1 MIKREVQLINLKGL
15 HARAASSFVKVSSQ
29 FSSEIIVEKDGQR
42 VDGKSIL
49 GLMAMAADYQSWITI
64 CVDGEDKEQA
74 MSSLL
79 ELVADRFGEDE

>member
-1 MIKREVQLINLKGL
+1 MIKKEVQLINIRGL

-29 FSSEIIVEKDGQR
+29 FSSEIIIEKDGQR

-64 CVDGEDKEQA
+64 CIDGEDKEQA
-74 MSSLL
+74 MRNLL
-79 ELVADRFGEDE
+79 ELIANRFGEDE